1 MSKFSALKKD
11 INEMSMAYANA
22 LTTEPSN
29 VECSYSDEKWN
40 FQCYDFFLNY
50 STFSHVFIIVKYF
63 IISVQMSL
71 LLRLLSKEKAEDN
84 NTSKLVM
91 LSNGV
96 KW

>member
-1 MSKFSALKKD
+1 MSNFSAVKEA
-11 INEMSMAYANA
+11 INEMSMAYVNA
-22 LTTEPSN
+22 LTTEPSG

-40 FQCYDFFLNY
+40 CQCYDFFLNY
-50 STFSHVFIIVKYF
+50 STFSCVFIIVKYF

-71 LLRLLSKEKAEDN
+71 LLRLFSKEKAEDK

-96 KW
+96 NW